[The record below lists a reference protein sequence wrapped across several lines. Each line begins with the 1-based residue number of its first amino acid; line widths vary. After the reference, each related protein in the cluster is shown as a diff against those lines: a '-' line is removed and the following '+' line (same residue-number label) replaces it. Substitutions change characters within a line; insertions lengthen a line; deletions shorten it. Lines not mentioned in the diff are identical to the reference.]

1 MSRVGKS
8 LIVVP
13 SGVDV
18 KIEAGLVTVKGPK
31 GTLTFSPHPAVQV
44 NLADGKITT
53 TVSAD
58 APKASALWG
67 LTRALVNNM
76 VVGVSQGFQKQLEI
90 NGIGFKAEGKGRD
103 LVLSLGF
110 THPVVYPLPAG
121 IEAKVEKNLMT
132 ISGFDKQ
139 LVGEVAAQIRRL
151 KKPEP
156 YKGKG
161 IKYIDEVIHKKAG
174 KALKG
179 ATAK

>member
-1 MSRVGKS
+1 MSRVGKAP
-8 LIVVP
+8 ITIP
-13 SGVDV
+13 SGVEV
-18 KIEAGLVTVKGPK
+18 KLESGLVTVKGPK
-31 GTLTFSPHPAVQV
+31 GTLSTKLHPAVKLEKQDNILV
-44 NLADGKITT
+44 T
-53 TVSAD
+53 TVSETEKNG
-58 APKASALWG
+58 PALWG

-76 VVGVSQGFQKQLEI
+76 VVGVTQGFQKQLEI
-90 NGIGFKAEGKGRD
+90 NGIGFKAEVKGREI
-103 LVLSLGF
+103 VLSLGF
-110 THPVVYPLPAG
+110 SHPVSFSLPAG
-121 IEAKVEKNLMT
+121 IEAKVEKNLLT

-161 IKYIDEVIHKKAG
+161 IKYLDEVIHKKAG

>member
-8 LIVVP
+8 LITIP
-13 SGVDV
+13 SGVEV
-18 KIEAGLVTVKGPK
+18 KIESGLITVKGPK
-31 GTLTFSPHPAVQV
+31 GTLTTKLHPAITISQ
-44 NLADGKITT
+44 ADGILVT
-53 TVSAD
+53 TVSPEAT
-58 APKASALWG
+58 KAAALWG
-67 LTRALVNNM
+67 LFRSLVNNM
-76 VVGVSQGFQKQLEI
+76 IQGVTQGFQKQLEI
-90 NGIGFKAEGKGRD
+90 NGIGFKAEVKGREV
-103 LVLSLGF
+103 VLALGF
-110 THPVVYPLPAG
+110 SHPVMYPLPAG
-121 IEAKVEKNLMT
+121 IEAKVEKNLIT

-161 IKYIDEVIHKKAG
+161 IKYVDEVIHKKAG

>member
-8 LIVVP
+8 PIIIP
-13 SGVDV
+13 SGVEV
-18 KIEAGLVTVKGPK
+18 KIEPGLVTVKGPK
-31 GTLTFSPHPAVQV
+31 GTLSTKLHPAIQLEKQDNVLV
-44 NLADGKITT
+44 T
-53 TVSAD
+53 TVSAE
-58 APKASALWG
+58 AAKGAALWG
-67 LTRALVNNM
+67 LFRALVNNM

-90 NGIGFKAEGKGRD
+90 NGIGFKAEVKGRE
-103 LVLSLGF
+103 LVLNLGF
-110 THPVVYPLPAG
+110 THPINFSLPQG
-121 IEAKVEKNLMT
+121 VEAKVEKNLLT
-132 ISGFDKQ
+132 VSGFDKQ
-139 LVGEVAAQIRRL
+139 LVGETAAQIRRL